1 MKRVLIDCD
10 PGIDDA
16 LALILAVKSGGLAI
30 EAITTVTGN
39 LTADRCYR
47 NVLKVLALLGADPLP
62 MGQGPLKPL
71 IRAFPSDPFSHG
83 ADGLGNTNLPEPDL
97 PASIPYAPNVIVE
110 TVNRHAGDITL
121 IATGPLTNVALALM
135 QDPDLPQKVQ
145 QLIIIGGAFG
155 FDRSAALNATGDNPV
170 SEWNIYVDPEAAK
183 LVFHA
188 GFRLAALG
196 LDVATHHDINLLEP
210 EIERLKAATTPEAKF
225 ALDIIAFT
233 TGRGFGT
240 YTALIDSTAIA
251 AALHPDL
258 FEFVPIHVDVET
270 QGELTR
276 GETVTDIRNN
286 FRWTHL
292 PAIDAACGADFD
304 AFRDLVVTTLC
315 Q

>member
-16 LALILAVKSGGLAI
+16 LALILAVKSGGMAI

-47 NVLKVLALLGADPLP
+47 NARKVLALLGADPIP

-71 IRAFPSDPFSHG
+71 IRPFPSDPFSHG

-110 TVNRHAGDITL
+110 TVNRCAGDITL

-135 QDPDLPQKVQ
+135 QDPDLPKKVS

-188 GFRLAALG
+188 GFALSALG

-210 EIERLKAATTPEAKF
+210 EIDHLKAATTPEAKF
-225 ALDIIAFT
+225 ALGIIAFT

-251 AALHPDL
+251 AALYPEL
-258 FEFVPIHVDVET
+258 FDFTTIHVDIET

-276 GETVTDIRNN
+276 GETVTDIRSN

-292 PAIDAACGADFD
+292 PAINAARGADFD
-304 AFRDLVVTTLC
+304 AFRNLVVTTLC